1 MKKLSKKISLC
12 LALLCC
18 ALPGI
23 VFASCS
29 QVSEPMTAEA
39 IFNRIKPAGD
49 VVVEGGTAK
58 PKSVSPAQPLTAKD
72 IEARYK
78 TSCAVCHDAGVAGAP
93 KFRNTQDWSS
103 RITVGVD
110 ALLQSAIKGK
120 GAMPPKGTCMQCSD
134 EELRQVIEYMLPK

>member
-1 MKKLSKKISLC
+1 VGILSKKISLWV
-12 LALLCC
+12 ALCC
-18 ALPGI
+18 ALPGV
-23 VFASCS
+23 VFATCNRI
-29 QVSEPMTAEA
+29 SEPMSAEA
-39 IFNRIKPAGD
+39 ILNRIKPAGD

-58 PKSVSPAQPLTAKD
+58 PSVAPAQPLTAKD

-93 KFRNTQDWSS
+93 KFRNTQDWSA
-103 RITVGVD
+103 RMTVGID

-134 EELRQVIEYMLPK
+134 EELRKVIESMLPK